1 MNISVTDKKISVRH
15 LEIND
20 HENIVDYF
28 LNSDKNFLISL
39 GVDTSKLPTKQEWLD
54 ILSSNFELSIYQ
66 KKFFYIIWLMDS
78 KPVGHSNINKIVF
91 ANEAY
96 MHLHMWHKQA
106 RQKGIGVEFLKLT
119 LPYYFDI
126 FKLENLFCEPAA
138 SNVAPNKT
146 LEKLGFDFV
155 KSYETIPGWINSYQT
170 VNRWVLTK
178 AKFKSSFTA

>member
-1 MNISVTDKKISVRH
+1 MRNEKISVRH
-15 LEIND
+15 LESND

-28 LNSDKNFLISL
+28 LNSEMDFLINM
-39 GVDTSKLPTKQEWLD
+39 GVDISKLPHRQEWLD
-54 ILSSNFELSIYQ
+54 ILNSNSKLSIEQ
-66 KKFFYIIWLMDS
+66 RQFFYIIWLADN

-96 MHLHMWHKQA
+96 MHLHMWNKET
-106 RQKGIGVEFLKLT
+106 RQKGIGFEFLKST
-119 LPYYFDI
+119 LPYYFDT
-126 FKLENLFCEPAA
+126 FKLKNLFCEPSA
-138 SNVAPNKT
+138 SNIAPNKT

-178 AKFKSSFTA
+178 EKFNSLYSA